1 VAVSVARAF
10 QPEFCASAFGCLEIA
25 AAGLGGSFVPREA
38 AKPRRGATDVLRA
51 VFFLPRMNTDWHG

>member
-38 AKPRRGATDVLRA
+38 AKPRRVPRKFEGC
-51 VFFLPRMNTDWHG
+51 FFLPRMNTDWHG